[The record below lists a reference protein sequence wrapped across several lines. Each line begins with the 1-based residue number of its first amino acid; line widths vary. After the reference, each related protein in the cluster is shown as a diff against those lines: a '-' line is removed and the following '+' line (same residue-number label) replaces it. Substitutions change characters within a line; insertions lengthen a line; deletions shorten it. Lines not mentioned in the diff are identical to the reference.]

1 MKDFSLGVLQ
11 VSTGTDSVSSFNRI
25 KSVLA
30 RYNVNA
36 DLVLFPEYSNI
47 NPVGLSREELLER
60 AEKHGGYFT
69 RGIETLAEEYGVYIL
84 AGMLEREG
92 DCIYS
97 SILYATPSGG
107 SRIIYRKKILFN
119 ALGVKESEN
128 LCSGKKEPPI
138 LDLPFAKIG
147 LIVCFELRFPELVRK
162 LALRGAEVVA
172 VPAAWFEGHL
182 KEDHLVVTARA
193 RAIENT
199 IYLAIASQWNTRFT
213 GRSIVVDPF
222 GTVRL
227 DLGSGERY
235 GEAFIE
241 EAYLKE
247 VREKLPLLEI
257 ARKITST

>member
-1 MKDFSLGVLQ
+1 MKDFTLGILQ
-11 VSTGTDSVSSFNRI
+11 VSARHDSASSLDRI
-25 KSVLA
+25 RNVLA

-36 DLVLFPEYSNI
+36 DLILLPEYSNI

-60 AEKHGGYFT
+60 AERHGGFFT
-69 RGIETLAEEYGVYIL
+69 RGIESLAEEYGVYML

-92 DCIYS
+92 DCVYS
-97 SILYATPSGG
+97 SVLYATPGGG
-107 SRIIYRKKILFN
+107 SRIAYRKRILFD

-128 LCSGKKEPPI
+128 LCSGKKEAPI
-138 LDLPFAKIG
+138 LGLPFAKIG
-147 LIVCFELRFPELVRK
+147 LVICFELRFPELVRK
-162 LALRGAEVVA
+162 LALQGAELVA
-172 VPAAWFEGHL
+172 VPTAWFEGHL
-182 KEDHLVVTARA
+182 KEDHLIVTARS

-199 IYLAIASQWNTRFT
+199 IYLAIASQWSTRFT
-213 GRSIVVDPF
+213 GRSVVVDPF
-222 GTVRL
+222 GAIRL

-257 ARKITST
+257 AKEIS